1 MKKSI
6 NDYQIGRAGYEKDK
20 KPMFADKINSMK
32 QMKDRN
38 IEFQVFKEGGP
49 DYEVKKDGN
58 VIAYFEAEFPLPG
71 RWRPDED
78 FRFPTIRW
86 PKRKYDHYIQWG
98 GLYNGKPLFMI
109 TIKSDLTDCYYI
121 DAKTWFQKG
130 KEERVGGSVFYGIDK
145 NDPDLGHGLQGLVD
159 YMLDRIKKIYGEV

>member
-6 NDYQIGRAGYEKDK
+6 NHYQIGRAGYEKDK
-20 KPMFADKINSMK
+20 KPMFAEKINSMK

-58 VIAYFEAEFPLPG
+58 VIAYFEAEFALEG
-71 RWRPDED
+71 RWPPGED
-78 FRFPTIRW
+78 FKFETIRW
-86 PKRKYDHYIQWG
+86 PERKYNNYKKLEG
-98 GLYNGKPLFMI
+98 FYNGKPLFMI
-109 TIKSDLTDCYYI
+109 TIRCDLTDCYYI
-121 DAKTWFQKG
+121 DARTWLQKG
-130 KEERVGGSVFYGIDK
+130 KPERVWGSVFYGIDK